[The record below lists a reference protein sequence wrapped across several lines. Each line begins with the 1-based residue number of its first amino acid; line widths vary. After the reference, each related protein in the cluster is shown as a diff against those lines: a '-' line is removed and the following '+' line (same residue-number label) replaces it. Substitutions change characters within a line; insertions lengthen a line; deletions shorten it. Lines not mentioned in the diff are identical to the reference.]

1 MIQEIGTDRLDNLFR
16 SDIKPTEEDTLFIFR
31 GTDVLASE
39 DMCSP
44 YPTAGEV
51 KHNDEPLYLF
61 SIDSRR
67 FFLTL
72 DENAAAP
79 EKYTY
84 VNVRQLRR
92 REGVVKAEL
101 FAMFTAFHLYRW
113 YAAGRFC
120 GVCGAPT
127 ALDTKERAL
136 CCTKCGNLSYPRI
149 NPAVIIGVTNGD
161 KLLITHYA
169 KGRGTNLDAL
179 VAGFTE
185 IGETLEQ
192 TVEREVMEEVGLR
205 VKNIRY
211 YKSQPWGLSSS
222 ILAGFFCDVDGDDTI
237 RLDESELS
245 SAVWTERKD
254 IVGQPDDMS
263 LTNEM
268 MTVFRGG
275 KL

>member
-1 MIQEIGTDRLDNLFR
+1 MIQEIGTDRLANTYL
-16 SDIKPTEEDTLFIFR
+16 SDIKPSARDTLFCFR
-31 GTDVLASE
+31 GTDVLA
-39 DMCSP
+39 
-44 YPTAGEV
+44 GEV
-51 KHNDEPLYLF
+51 TNSLFPHADEVTHSDEPLYLF
-61 SIDSRR
+61 SIGNRR

-72 DENAAAP
+72 DEKAAAP
-79 EKYTY
+79 EKYAP

-92 REGVVKAEL
+92 RPDIDKVGL
-101 FAMFTAFHLYRW
+101 YAMFTAFHLYKW
-113 YAAGRFC
+113 YSAGRFC
-120 GVCGAPT
+120 GACGAPT
-127 ALDTKERAL
+127 APDTTERAL
-136 CCTKCGNLSYPRI
+136 RCTKCGNITYPRI
-149 NPAVIIGVTNGD
+149 NPAVIVGVTNGG

-211 YKSQPWGLSSS
+211 YKSQPWGLSGS

-245 SAVWTERKD
+245 SAIWTERND

-268 MTVFRGG
+268 MKVFRGG
-275 KL
+275 KV